1 MHWKIEWRQDGYG
14 LATHGETGAAFN
26 ISRTGWIAVSEAA
39 ELSNEKLVE
48 LIAELRTLL
57 DQVAASTAPSSN
69 RVH

>member
-14 LATHGETGAAFN
+14 LAIHGATGAAFN

-39 ELSNEKLVE
+39 ELTDEKLTE
-48 LIAELRTLL
+48 LITELRTLL
-57 DQVAASTAPSSN
+57 DQVSAAAAPGST